1 MILKADRNC
10 FLTQAQDVAN
20 IEDRQF
26 KELVY
31 IAAAADAAAWR
42 QVTEAEKASLINRG
56 TVLDVNN
63 LTADYLAQVETLI
76 GQIPQVINTK
86 TLTANEALAHQDWYP
101 EWGGEGAEMGTQVD
115 AGFRLRHDG
124 TLYEVIQAHTLQA
137 DWVPGTD
144 TASLYKIVTAEH
156 AGTKDDPIPYRQM
169 MAIEQGKYYTEDGV
183 LYVGIL
189 TTQTGYPNKLS
200 ELFTLAQPV
209 DDEA

>member
-31 IAAAADAAAWR
+31 IATAADAAAWR

-101 EWGGEGAEMGTQVD
+101 VWGGEGAEMGTQVD

-124 TLYEVIQAHTLQA
+124 TLYEVIQPHALQA
-137 DWVPGTD
+137 DWMPGTD
-144 TASLYKIVTAEH
+144 TASLYKVVTATH
-156 AGTKDDPIPYRQM
+156 AGTREDPIPYRQM
-169 MAIEQGKYYTEDGV
+169 MAIEQGKYYTQYGV
-183 LYVGIL
+183 LYIGIS
-189 TTQTGYPNKLS
+189 TTSTGFPNDLES
-200 ELFTLAQPV
+200 LHTLV
-209 DDEA
+209 KRVEE